1 MVKKIFIFVGLILL
15 GFVGLL
21 AYQILTTKSH
31 SPFETATYQNS
42 DTQISIE
49 YCRPYKKGREIF
61 GELVPYDKI
70 WRTGANEATVI
81 RTNKDLKFGENTLN
95 AGTYTL
101 WTIPHQDKWTIIF
114 NHEVGQWGV
123 KMDGVANCDISKNIF
138 QIDVPATSQTEVAE
152 MLSIEIK
159 EASQNIELILI
170 WDTIRVTVPFSI
182 L

>member
-1 MVKKIFIFVGLILL
+1 MVKKILIFVGLIVL
-15 GFVGLL
+15 GVVGFM

-31 SPFETATYQNS
+31 SPFQTAKYQNT

-61 GELVPYDKI
+61 GELVPFDKI

-114 NHEVGQWGV
+114 NHEIGQWGV
-123 KMDGVANCDISKNIF
+123 KMGGVANCDISKNIF
-138 QIDVPATSQTEVAE
+138 QIDVPVDSQAAETE
-152 MLSIEIK
+152 MFSIEIK
-159 EASQNIELILI
+159 EASQNVELTLM
-170 WDTIRVTVPFSI
+170 WDKTRVVVPFSI
-182 L
+182 Q

>member
-1 MVKKIFIFVGLILL
+1 MVKKILIFVGLVLL
-15 GFVGLL
+15 GVVGFLG
-21 AYQILTTKSH
+21 YQILTTKSH
-31 SPFETATYQNS
+31 SPFQTVTYQNS

-61 GELVPYDKI
+61 GGLVPYDKI

-101 WTIPHQDKWTIIF
+101 WTIPHQDKWAIIL
-114 NHEVGQWGV
+114 NSEVGQWGV
-123 KMDGVANCDISKNIF
+123 KMDGLANCDISKNIF
-138 QIDVPATSQTEVAE
+138 QFDVPIDSQTEDTE
-152 MLSIEIK
+152 MLTMEIK
-159 EASQNIELILI
+159 EANQSIELILT
-170 WDTIRVTVPFSI
+170 WDKTRVVIPFSI